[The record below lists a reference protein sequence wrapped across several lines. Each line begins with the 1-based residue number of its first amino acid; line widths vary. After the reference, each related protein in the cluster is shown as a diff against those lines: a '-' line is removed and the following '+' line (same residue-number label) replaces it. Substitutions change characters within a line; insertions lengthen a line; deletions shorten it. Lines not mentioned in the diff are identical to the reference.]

1 MNELFELLHKGH
13 SALEIFAIDVIAFV
27 AVVVLIRAVIFVV
40 KHDVAWVLK
49 KNAHTPQFLSARAK
63 PDKGRKK

>member
-13 SALEIFAIDVIAFV
+13 SALEIFAIDVVAFI
-27 AVVVLIRAVIFVV
+27 AVVVLIRSVIFVA
-40 KHDVAWVLK
+40 KHDVAWILK
-49 KNAHTPQFLSARAK
+49 RNAHTPQFLTARTK